1 LHFSLNGSK
10 DLKTVPDRRLRE
22 KKMLYH
28 LFTYLDKKFNIPGF
42 GLFQYITFRAGAA
55 AVTALVIAF
64 WLGPK
69 IIRMLQE
76 HQIGEAAKLEA
87 PKTHL
92 SKAGTPTMGGLI
104 VLASLIIPGLLWTD
118 LKNGY
123 ILLILFVTIVLGAV
137 GFLDDYLKVVK
148 KKPKGLIARYK
159 IVGQVFVGLV
169 VGGVIYFH
177 PQWIDA
183 SLVAMKSKTT
193 VPFFKHLEFD
203 LGWFYIPIVIFIIT
217 YTSNAVN
224 LTDGLDGL
232 AIGTVGIVG
241 LTLAIIAYVSGHA
254 EWSKYLTIP
263 FLKGNGELAI
273 YCSALVG
280 AALGFLWF
288 NSYPAQVFM
297 GDTGSLALGG
307 VIGAM
312 CVLIKKELLLPTLGG
327 VFLMET
333 LSVIIQRMYFKY
345 TKKKYGEGRRVFK
358 MAPIH
363 HHFELLGWPEPK
375 IVTRFYIIAILFMI
389 LSLATF
395 KVR

>member
-1 LHFSLNGSK
+1 
-10 DLKTVPDRRLRE
+10 
-22 KKMLYH
+22 MLYYF
-28 LFTYLDKKFNIPGF
+28 LTYLDRVYDIPGF
-42 GLFQYITFRAGAA
+42 GVFRYITFRAGAA
-55 AVTALVIAF
+55 AVTALIIAF
-64 WLGPK
+64 WIGPK
-69 IIRMLQE
+69 IIRKLKEQ
-76 HQIGEAAKLEA
+76 QIGESAKLEA

-104 VLASLIIPGLLWTD
+104 VLASGVIPVLLWAD
-118 LKNGY
+118 VKNAY
-123 ILLILFVTIVLGAV
+123 ILLILFVTVALGAV

-148 KKPKGLIARYK
+148 KKPKGLIGRYK

-177 PQWIDA
+177 PEWID
-183 SLVAMKSKTT
+183 VALTPLKSKTT
-193 VPFFKHLEFD
+193 VPFFKSLEVDFGI
-203 LGWFYIPIVIFIIT
+203 LYIPVVVFIIT
-217 YTSNAVN
+217 ATSNAVN

-232 AIGTVGIVG
+232 AIGTVGIVIT
-241 LTLAIIAYVSGHA
+241 TLAIMAYVSGHV
-254 EWSKYLTIP
+254 ELSHYLTIP
-263 FLKGNGELAI
+263 YLRGSGELSI
-273 YCSALVG
+273 YCTALGG

-327 VFLMET
+327 IFLMET

-345 TKKKYGEGRRVFK
+345 TKRKYGEGRRVFK

-375 IVTRFYIIAILFMI
+375 IVTRFYILAILLMI

>member
-1 LHFSLNGSK
+1 
-10 DLKTVPDRRLRE
+10 
-22 KKMLYH
+22 MLYYF
-28 LFTYLDKKFNIPGF
+28 LTYLDRLYDIPGF
-42 GLFQYITFRAGAA
+42 GVFRFITFRAGAA
-55 AVTALVIAF
+55 AITALVIAF

-69 IIRMLQE
+69 IINKLRAR
-76 HQIGEAAKLEA
+76 QIGEAAKVEA

-92 SKAGTPTMGGLI
+92 TKAGTPTMGGLI
-104 VLASLIIPGLLWTD
+104 VLASILLPALLWAD
-118 LKNGY
+118 VKNGY
-123 ILLILFVTIVLGAV
+123 IILILFVTAALGLV

-148 KKPKGLIARYK
+148 KKPKGLIGRYK
-159 IVGQVFVGLV
+159 IIGQVLVGLMM
-169 VGGVIYFH
+169 GGVIYFF

-183 SLVAMKSKTT
+183 DLWRLKSSTT
-193 VPFFKHLEFD
+193 VPFFKHLELE

-217 YTSNAVN
+217 ATSNAVN

-232 AIGTVGIVG
+232 AIGTVGIVA
-241 LTLAIIAYVSGHA
+241 LTLAVIAYVSGHA
-254 EWSKYLTIP
+254 ELSQYLTIP
-263 FLKGNGELAI
+263 YLRGNGELAVF
-273 YCSALVG
+273 CAAMVG

-307 VIGAM
+307 IIGAM

-327 VFLMET
+327 IFLMET
-333 LSVIIQRMYFKY
+333 TSVIIQRMYFKY
-345 TKKKYGEGRRVFK
+345 TKRKYGEGRRVFR

-375 IVTRFYIIAILFMI
+375 IVTRFYIIAILLMI

>member
-1 LHFSLNGSK
+1 
-10 DLKTVPDRRLRE
+10 
-22 KKMLYH
+22 MLFY
-28 LFTYLDKKFNIPGF
+28 LLTYLDKQFDIPGF
-42 GLFQYITFRAGAA
+42 GVFRFITFRAGAA
-55 AVTALVIAF
+55 AVTALMIAF

-69 IIRMLQE
+69 IIRKLKE
-76 HQIGEAAKLEA
+76 LQIGEAAKVEA

-104 VLASLIIPGLLWTD
+104 VLASLVIPALLWAD
-118 LKNGY
+118 IKNGY
-123 ILLILFVTIVLGAV
+123 VILILFVTIALGAV

-148 KKPKGLIARYK
+148 KKPKGLIGRYK
-159 IVGQVFVGLV
+159 IVGQVVVGRV
-169 VGGVIYFH
+169 GGGVIIFY
-177 PQWIDA
+177 PEWIDP
-183 SLVAMKSKTT
+183 SLVALKSKTT
-193 VPFFKHLEFD
+193 VPFFKNLELD
-203 LGWFYIPIVIFIIT
+203 LGWLYIPLVIFIIT
-217 YTSNAVN
+217 ATSNAVN

-232 AIGTVGIVG
+232 AIGTVGIVT
-241 LTLAIIAYVSGHA
+241 LTLAIIAYASGHA
-254 EWSKYLTIP
+254 EWSQYLTIP
-263 FLKGNGELAI
+263 HLRGNGELAI
-273 YCSALVG
+273 YCAALVG

-312 CVLIKKELLLPTLGG
+312 CVLMKKELLLPTLGG

-333 LSVIIQRMYFKY
+333 LSVILQRSYFKY
-345 TKKKYGEGRRVFK
+345 TKRKYGEGRRIFK

-375 IVTRFYIIAILFMI
+375 IVTRFYIIAILLMI